1 MDPARPSLHRA
12 NLSVSADQVPP
23 GHSVTLSWRVVGV
36 EANVTSVHLTSCI
49 EDGLYMI
56 ERAEAQ
62 GSREVIFTRP
72 GTFTFTLTATFGDG
86 VKHSREV
93 SVHVKERKARIPTAR

>member
-1 MDPARPSLHRA
+1 M
-12 NLSVSADQVPP
+12 SADQVSL
-23 GHSVTLSWRVVGV
+23 GHSATLVWKVVGV
-36 EANVTSVHLTSCI
+36 EANVTSVHLTSRI

-56 ERAEAQ
+56 ECAPVQ

-86 VKHSREV
+86 VKHSQQV
-93 SVHVKERKARIPTAR
+93 SVRVGE